1 MCTKAT
7 QKPFM
12 LAQRKSVSISMNQRT
27 LLLQT
32 NYDSHTLQIDM
43 EPAQIKCYY
52 NSTKTSAN
60 FRFSRISDDIL
71 HTTRMSL

>member
-1 MCTKAT
+1 
-7 QKPFM
+7 
-12 LAQRKSVSISMNQRT
+12 MNQRT

-32 NYDSHTLQIDM
+32 NYDSHTLQIEM

-71 HTTRMSL
+71 RTTRMSL